1 MKPIQIILANLL
13 AIYRR
18 ELQSYFRS
26 PWAYL
31 IAAVYW
37 FITGILFVSV
47 VLGLIAQV
55 VKADQDAGGQALS
68 IDLAYEVIRSHF
80 GTIGP
85 MSLFILPILSM
96 GLYAE
101 ERKRGTLELLA
112 TSPITN
118 WAVAVGK
125 LAGAVTFFATMSLPI
140 MIYEAITL
148 ATANPPIS
156 PLLLLVGHGSLILMA
171 AAVLSLGM
179 FISSLTDNT
188 IVAAIGTF
196 GLVILLSIID
206 LLAKAGGPIGDTL
219 AQLSI
224 LRHYTNLVQ
233 GIVETPALVV
243 FGSYIL
249 LGIFLTAQSIEAFRF
264 QRS

>member
-1 MKPIQIILANLL
+1 MKEIKTVLANIL

-18 ELQSYFRS
+18 ELQSYFRT
-26 PWAYL
+26 PWAYAIAGIYWL
-31 IAAVYW
+31 IV
-37 FITGILFVSV
+37 GVLFVNV
-47 VLGLIAQV
+47 VLTLIGSV
-55 VKADQDAGGQALS
+55 ALS
-68 IDLAYEVIRSHF
+68 DQAGSPPQIDLAYEVVRSHF

-85 MSLFILPILSM
+85 MSLFIFPILSM

-125 LAGAVTFFATMSLPI
+125 LAGVVTFFTTISLPI

-148 ATANPPIS
+148 ATAQPPVS
-156 PLLLLVGHGSLILMA
+156 PMLLLLGHGSLILMA

-188 IVAAIGTF
+188 IVAAIATF

-206 LLAKAGGPIGDTL
+206 LLAKGDGPIAAVL
-219 AQLSI
+219 SQLSI

-233 GIVETPALVV
+233 GIVELPALVM
-243 FGSYIL
+243 FASYVV
-249 LGIFLTAQSIEAFRF
+249 LGVFLTAQSIEALRF

>member
-1 MKPIQIILANLL
+1 MKEIQIVLSNVL

-18 ELQSYFRS
+18 ELQSYFYT
-26 PWAYL
+26 PWAYAVAGIYWL
-31 IAAVYW
+31 IV
-37 FITGILFVSV
+37 GVLFVNV
-47 VLGLIAQV
+47 VLTLIGSVAI
-55 VKADQDAGGQALS
+55 ADQAGSPPQ
-68 IDLAYEVIRSHF
+68 IDLAYEVVRSYF

-125 LAGAVTFFATMSLPI
+125 LAGAVTFFTTMSLPI
-140 MIYEAITL
+140 IIYEAIVL
-148 ATANPPIS
+148 STANPPVS
-156 PLLLLVGHGSLILMA
+156 PMLLLIGHGSLILMA

-179 FISSLTDNT
+179 FISSLTDKT
-188 IVAAIGTF
+188 IVAAISTF

-206 LLAKAGGPIGDTL
+206 LLAKGDGPI
-219 AQLSI
+219 AAMFSQMSI
-224 LRHYTNLVQ
+224 LRHYTNMVQ
-233 GIVETPALVV
+233 GVVEMPAIIMFVSYVV
-243 FGSYIL
+243 
-249 LGIFLTAQSIEAFRF
+249 LGVFLTAQSIEALRF